1 MRTKLFFFLL
11 IALAAIVVS
20 PLVGGMAVA
29 VGALAGMDS
38 ASLLILF
45 GSATGGVFAALM
57 ALAALAASLFFSTE
71 KALGN

>member
-1 MRTKLFFFLL
+1 MRTKLFIFLL

-29 VGALAGMDS
+29 VGALAGMDP
-38 ASLLILF
+38 AGLLILF

-71 KALGN
+71 KAPGK